1 MGLIDFLID
10 TAALFQ
16 FFVGT
21 FLHDPATVQNNDL
34 VCGGKGGDPVGNQDD
49 TGLAELLG
57 NGLTDLGIGLGVHS
71 GKGIVE
77 DHDGAPAD
85 QHLRDCSPL
94 LLSARELYA
103 ALTHVGIIS
112 FGEGKDKFVCA
123 CQLCGRDDLLIGGV
137 GLSVGDIVTHASRK
151 EVDVLRHNA
160 DLTAQGLHRDVA
172 DIRAVDADRALRHLV
187 KARDQRA
194 EGGFSA
200 ARGADEGNAL
210 QASLVG
216 KNAGKVNLTVKK
228 DGGDIDA
235 LTAATI
241 SSRAY
246 AEAVAIAYEAFK
258 VACGWQTEAGD
269 VATGAS
275 KQKQEG
281 GQNE

>member
-1 MGLIDFLID
+1 MESSLKNMVLVLFTITLLSS
-10 TAALFQ
+10 AA
-16 FFVGT
+16 VGGVYT
-21 FLHDPATVQNNDL
+21 ITKEPIAQAKVAAVNNALKQVLPEYEATTSQTIEVNDMAVEAYTATVADKAVGYAIKSSSKNGF
-34 VCGGKGGDPVGNQDD
+34 GGAISLMVGFD
-49 TGLAELLG
+49 TEG
-57 NGLTDLGIGLGVHS
+57 NIININILEQKETPGLGT
-71 GKGIVE
+71 KM
-77 DHDGAPAD
+77 
-85 QHLRDCSPL
+85 
-94 LLSARELYA
+94 
-103 ALTHVGIIS
+103 
-112 FGEGKDKFVCA
+112 
-123 CQLCGRDDLLIGGV
+123 
-137 GLSVGDIVTHASRK
+137 
-151 EVDVLRHNA
+151 
-160 DLTAQGLHRDVA
+160 
-172 DIRAVDADRALRHLV
+172 
-187 KARDQRA
+187 
-194 EGGFSA
+194 
-200 ARGADEGNAL
+200 ADEGNAL